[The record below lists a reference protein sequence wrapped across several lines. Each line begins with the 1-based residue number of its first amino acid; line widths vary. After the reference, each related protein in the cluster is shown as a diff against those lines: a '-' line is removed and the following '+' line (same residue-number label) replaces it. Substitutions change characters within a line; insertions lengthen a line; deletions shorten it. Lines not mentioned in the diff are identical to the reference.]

1 MRRFSNMVIVL
12 LPLLTAC
19 DGGLAGGLQDIVWAD
34 TAYDLPLLPDAVVI
48 GGDEARADNGIPQDT
63 AWPIDPGAADP
74 GVADLGAPD
83 VAGLDIPKPP
93 VDTIEGDAAFQDAS
107 GPGDAQEP
115 CGSGGDVCQPGT
127 TCRIDGEGN
136 GLCVPM
142 AVCDDE
148 GTVDIAEVLA
158 MLVLQDS
165 VYVKVAAP
173 VWLGAPSCS
182 LIDCPKDSPCCNA
195 CFAQLFIG
203 DETPIVLRGHDT
215 MFACMGSE
223 CTFTQTC
230 EPLAPGNR
238 YRFWGRIQIYGKQ
251 VEFKVDGFCPLDDE
265 ADR

>member
-1 MRRFSNMVIVL
+1 MRRFAKRFIVL
-12 LPLLTAC
+12 LPLLAAC

-48 GGDEARADNGIPQDT
+48 GGDDARSDNGILQDT

-74 GVADLGAPD
+74 GVADLGTPD
-83 VAGLDIPKPP
+83 IAALDLPKPP
-93 VDTIEGDAAFQDAS
+93 VDAIEGDAAGDVS
-107 GPGDAQEP
+107 PPGDTLEP
-115 CGSGGDVCQPGT
+115 CGAGGDVCAPGT

-136 GLCVPM
+136 GQCVPM

-173 VWLGAPSCS
+173 VWVGAPSCS

-195 CFAQLFIG
+195 CFAQLMVG
-203 DETPIVLRGHDT
+203 DIEMPVVLLGRDA
-215 MFACMGSE
+215 MFGCQGSE
-223 CTFTQTC
+223 CDFESMC
-230 EPLAPGNR
+230 EPLEPGRR
-238 YRFWGRIQIYGKQ
+238 YRVWGRVRLAGSRA
-251 VEFKVDGFCPLDDE
+251 EFQVDGFCPLDDE
-265 ADR
+265 ADQ